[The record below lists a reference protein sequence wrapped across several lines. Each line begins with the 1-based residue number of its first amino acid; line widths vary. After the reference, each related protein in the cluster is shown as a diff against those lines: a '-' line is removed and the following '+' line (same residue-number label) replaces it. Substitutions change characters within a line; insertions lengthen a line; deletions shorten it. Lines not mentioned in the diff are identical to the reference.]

1 MKNRLSV
8 AITFSKDVE
17 DFLENKIFKEMN
29 ISELNDDNISDVT
42 SYVSNTHEIPYVQGC
57 STKEERTLLK
67 IASKT
72 VTELTYK
79 ELIDL

>member
-1 MKNRLSV
+1 MKNKLSV
-8 AITFSKDVE
+8 VITFSKDVE

-29 ISELNDDNISDVT
+29 ILELDDDNISDVT
-42 SYVSNTHEIPYVQGC
+42 SYISNTYEIPYVQGC
-57 STKEERTLLK
+57 STKEEKVLLR

-72 VTELTYK
+72 VTELTRK